1 MKFILIL
8 LIIALGVLFF
18 EINTSWQH
26 EKGLEACVASLNTE
40 LGAKSLEINQE
51 KQNEQTMQQNEQN
64 LRAQL
69 ELFNKFG
76 QSDPRKISAAFSKTV
91 LDREVDVVTELEC
104 VATWQCSE
112 QDEPLYEGRSLTGR
126 SHTEKTTVNYQ
137 LPIRKG
143 MVLGE
148 RDSFVYVLIAISPQ
162 LDVTL
167 SSTPKPA
174 QTHTFGPIIK
184 NVFYGITYDNPYNFD
199 KLEMNLKFNV
209 SNVLGQLIQT
219 NWTVIHAWNHDAN
232 QNNSMPIT
240 LMVIGCQYDWK
251 TNINIR
257 KSNMNMLPYK
267 GSGLGVDERTNL
279 LYPVSQMNGCVSL
292 IPKNFDWRYDRG
304 GRMEHWSGFPE
315 SIHQVFLPIED
326 AQEPVLHSLIIQETE
341 SEALWIPVWSEK
353 KHLDAPADSLDLAQ
367 FIQIKIQSDAGQPQH
382 GMTWS
387 DDFNRLKLL
396 DSYKTLVNNDENR

>member
-1 MKFILIL
+1 
-8 LIIALGVLFF
+8 
-18 EINTSWQH
+18 
-26 EKGLEACVASLNTE
+26 
-40 LGAKSLEINQE
+40 
-51 KQNEQTMQQNEQN
+51 
-64 LRAQL
+64 
-69 ELFNKFG
+69 
-76 QSDPRKISAAFSKTV
+76 
-91 LDREVDVVTELEC
+91 
-104 VATWQCSE
+104 
-112 QDEPLYEGRSLTGR
+112 
-126 SHTEKTTVNYQ
+126 
-137 LPIRKG
+137 
-143 MVLGE
+143 
-148 RDSFVYVLIAISPQ
+148 
-162 LDVTL
+162 
-167 SSTPKPA
+167 
-174 QTHTFGPIIK
+174 
-184 NVFYGITYDNPYNFD
+184 
-199 KLEMNLKFNV
+199 MNLKFNV